1 MSADREPTTG
11 PEPLR
16 LADRLAL
23 RPAEAAKALGIC
35 ERTLRSW
42 MQNEA
47 LPYLRLGGSVLIP
60 VGDLRAWMAQRTGAT
75 RNADAIAEEIL
86 RDFGRTGS

>member
-1 MSADREPTTG
+1 MSANGKSEAL
-11 PEPLR
+11 EPLC
-16 LADRLAL
+16 LSDRLAL
-23 RPAEAAKALGIC
+23 RPAEAAKTLGIC

-60 VGDLRAWMAQRTGAT
+60 VGELRAWLAERIGAT
-75 RNADAIAEEIL
+75 RTADAIADEIL
-86 RDFGRTGS
+86 RDLGRKSD